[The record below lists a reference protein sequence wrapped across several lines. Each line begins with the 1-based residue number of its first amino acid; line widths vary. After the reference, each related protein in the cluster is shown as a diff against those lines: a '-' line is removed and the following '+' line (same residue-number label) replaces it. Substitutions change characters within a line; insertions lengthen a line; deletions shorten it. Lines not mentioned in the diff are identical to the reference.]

1 MAWERAM
8 RHTEQLEEE
17 EMGAMVTTTGV
28 LVVRAVAAAAATVMP
43 EPGALLR
50 CSYCRSDWRVTEQ
63 SEAAAAAAAVVV
75 VVVVVGMVGVEV
87 TSGAFV
93 WMWRRVGVSWNTH

>member
-1 MAWERAM
+1 M
-8 RHTEQLEEE
+8 RHTEQLEKE

-63 SEAAAAAAAVVV
+63 SEAAAAAAAAAAAVVV
-75 VVVVVGMVGVEV
+75 VMVVVGMVGVEV